1 MKSKKVL
8 IVDDDP
14 GIRTLSGFTLMRE
27 GYDVF
32 YESEGPSALARLY
45 QEDFDLVLLDLRL
58 PYLSGDHLMKLLQD
72 KGRAPS
78 KVLLISGLSGEVISA
93 TAKRYGVAGYLEK
106 PYSPRELVDKVEAL
120 FNEQPDRKTG
130 ENAVPDE
137 G

>member
-1 MKSKKVL
+1 MKTKKVL

-32 YESEGPSALARLY
+32 YESEGTSALARLY

-58 PYLSGDHLMKLLQD
+58 PYLSGDHLMKLLRD
-72 KGRAPS
+72 KDRIPA
-78 KVLLISGLSGEVISA
+78 KVLIISGLPVEVISS
-93 TAKRYGVAGYLEK
+93 TAKRYGAAGYLEK
-106 PYSPRELVDKVEAL
+106 PYSPRELADKVAAL
-120 FNEQPDRKTG
+120 FNELTDRKTD